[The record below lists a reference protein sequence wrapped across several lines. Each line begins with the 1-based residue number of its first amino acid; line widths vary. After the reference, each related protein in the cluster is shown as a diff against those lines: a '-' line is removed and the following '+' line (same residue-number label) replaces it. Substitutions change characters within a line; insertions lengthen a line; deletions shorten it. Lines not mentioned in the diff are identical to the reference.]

1 MVSSPTRPIAVGSIN
16 VLLTSS
22 DDHHLSF
29 IIQIYEHKHSH
40 KNAQSIDSVLS
51 LKIKISVEYGRW
63 DVKVYVYMVV
73 ELCEYESARR

>member
-1 MVSSPTRPIAVGSIN
+1 MNISTLIKRTV
-16 VLLTSS
+16 
-22 DDHHLSF
+22 
-29 IIQIYEHKHSH
+29 
-40 KNAQSIDSVLS
+40 IDSVLS